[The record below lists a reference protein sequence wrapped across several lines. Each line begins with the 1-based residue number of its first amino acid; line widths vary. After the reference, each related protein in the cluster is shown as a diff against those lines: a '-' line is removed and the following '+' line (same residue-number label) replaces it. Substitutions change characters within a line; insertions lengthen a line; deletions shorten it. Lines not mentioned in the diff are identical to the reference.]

1 MTSPANAKLSYDPS
15 ASSSGNPY
23 DQCAI
28 GVRKLLSWSTRH
40 NNPVTTLMIQPL
52 CMINP
57 QTVPVAFRVILW
69 LLGSRNPSVDLPA
82 TVFGVNCEFMLF
94 SRCSIILF
102 NLQFLCFNV
111 LYFGCI
117 HFLKFYFILFAFML
131 LLWCYT
137 QINQGLNSNINAF
150 FIFKDL
156 HLFKVAWI
164 PK

>member
-57 QTVPVAFRVILW
+57 QTAPVAFRVILRP
-69 LLGSRNPSVDLPA
+69 LGSGNPSVDLPA

-94 SRCSIILF
+94 CWCSIILF
-102 NLQFLCFNV
+102 NFQFLCSNV
-111 LYFGCI
+111 LC
-117 HFLKFYFILFAFML
+117 ILFFEIL
-131 LLWCYT
+131 FNFVRLYVITLVLVCYT
-137 QINQGLNSNINAF
+137 QINQSLNNNINKL
-150 FIFKDL
+150 FIFEDL
-156 HLFKVAWI
+156 HLF
-164 PK
+164 

>member
-1 MTSPANAKLSYDPS
+1 MTSPANAQLSYDPS
-15 ASSSGNPY
+15 ASSSGNSY
-23 DQCAI
+23 DPCAI

-52 CMINP
+52 CVINP
-57 QTVPVAFRVILW
+57 QTVPVVFRVILR
-69 LLGSRNPSVDLPA
+69 LLGSWNPSVDLPA

-94 SRCSIILF
+94 SCCSIIFF
-102 NLQFLCFNV
+102 NFQFLCSNF

-117 HFLKFYFILFAFML
+117 HFLKFYLILFFFML

-137 QINQGLNSNINAF
+137 QKIQGLNSNINEF

-156 HLFKVAWI
+156 HLF
-164 PK
+164 